1 MSIDV
6 KNSLIKWANQQ
17 GTWAKYLLSKC
28 LKNNEITNED
38 INYFINAI
46 INNDLQINDFE
57 ISELPSKKITLCSL
71 LNISGVNKLS
81 NNQIIKFSPNIT
93 VLYGINGSGK
103 TGYVRILKQIGS
115 SLDKNNILL
124 PNLENKNFEEF
135 KTEINYTDNNGRN
148 TRILVTNDNLTKLN
162 IKIFNH
168 DCVSFS
174 LKDKKEVQFQPR
186 EFEYFNLL
194 SKATNDLYN
203 TINNEIRKN
212 YSELK
217 LIDLIDGTSAKKA
230 LNALISSGNQEAF
243 NDYYKSIKSR
253 PDDIITEISNCKN
266 QLKTL
271 NIDIIGKNLVT
282 LKKIKDKLSECLIL
296 FLTKSELYSNKFW
309 EEIIDNNLEYKR
321 LSIETSHISE
331 ILDNLSYNES
341 QQEKLKELLLA
352 LDSFT
357 AAISQPLETAN
368 ECPICH
374 QPIDKEETKE
384 LFKAYSN
391 FIKKDNTQKIKLLD
405 KELQNKE
412 KSINNFV
419 DKLKIYQEVLITLG
433 YDKYSINNLLE
444 FFNNLKDLRNI
455 NKLFD
460 LNIYRKELEDEIK
473 IYDSL
478 IKQSEKLISNNDSEK
493 TKILTKIN
501 ELESNKI
508 LIENKKQI
516 LSSALNI
523 YLLSKFTSIN
533 NHSLSALQKKILESN
548 YQANY
553 VSTLKTN
560 LKILRAPE
568 TITFEPKITTSN
580 LGLKQKY
587 FTSENNLN
595 DILSEGEQTVVA
607 LAHFIT
613 ENSLQEDDN
622 VLVFDDP
629 VNSLDLERMDIV
641 AKCLVNNSFNKQI
654 IIFTHNLVFLNSID
668 KYIKKLEQ
676 TNKQYYCITS
686 TENETGILEEG
697 LPNTQNFKFYKN
709 KANEIVEQ
717 SKKRSIN
724 EMEIKQGYSYIR
736 SAIEVLVVDTVFNGT
751 VKRYQ
756 SEIHMGN
763 FERIK
768 YKEFSTN
775 FARIVALFDTCCDFT
790 EAHSSSEHRN
800 MQPTIKQFIAD
811 YGELIELYNIFKQNN

>member
-6 KNSLIKWANQQ
+6 KNSLIEWANQQ
-17 GTWAKYLLSKC
+17 GSWAQFLLSKC
-28 LKNNEITNED
+28 LKNNEITKD
-38 INYFINAI
+38 DLQYFIDSIN
-46 INNDLQINDFE
+46 NNDLQISNFE
-57 ISELPSKKITLCSL
+57 LTKLPSKKITLKSL

-81 NNQIIKFSPNIT
+81 NNQKICFSPNIT
-93 VLYGINGSGK
+93 VLYGVNGSGK

-124 PNLENKNFEEF
+124 PNLDNKNFEDF
-135 KTEINYTDNNGRN
+135 KTEIIYMDSDGKENQVIITDQN
-148 TRILVTNDNLTKLN
+148 IAKLN

-168 DCVSFS
+168 DCVAFS
-174 LKDKKEVQFQPR
+174 LKDKKEVQFQPK
-186 EFEYFNLL
+186 EFEYFNLI
-194 SKATNDLYN
+194 SKATNDLY
-203 TINNEIRKN
+203 TMINNEISN
-212 YSELK
+212 SYSNLR
-217 LIDLIDGTSAKKA
+217 LIELIDGTNAKKT
-230 LNALISSGNQEAF
+230 LDTLIANGNQDVFNEYCEAI
-243 NDYYKSIKSR
+243 NKN
-253 PDDIITEISNCKN
+253 PEDIQTEISNCEK
-266 QLKTL
+266 QLKAL
-271 NIDIIGKNLVT
+271 NVELIEKNLAS
-282 LKKIKDKLSECLIL
+282 LRKIKDKLSECLVF
-296 FLTKSELYSNKFW
+296 FLTKSNLYSNKFW
-309 EEIIDNNLEYKR
+309 QEIINNNEEYKKLSSETTRISEIIDN
-321 LSIETSHISE
+321 
-331 ILDNLSYNES
+331 LSYDKT

-357 AAISQPLETAN
+357 EAISQPLETSI

-374 QPIDKEETKE
+374 QAIYKNETKE
-384 LFKAYSN
+384 LFEAYSS
-391 FIKKDNTQKIKLLD
+391 FIKKDNTKKIKLLD
-405 KELQNKE
+405 KELQSKE
-412 KSINNFV
+412 KTINSFI
-419 DKLKIYQEVLITLG
+419 DKLRIDEEVLKALG
-433 YDKYSINNLLE
+433 YDKKSISTLLG
-444 FFNNLKDLRNI
+444 FFNNLQDLRTVTE
-455 NKLFD
+455 LFD
-460 LNIYRKELEDEIK
+460 FDIYRKELEDEIK
-473 IYDSL
+473 FYESL
-478 IKQSEKLISNNDSEK
+478 IKKYDESISNNDSEK
-493 TKILTKIN
+493 VKIITKRN
-501 ELESNKI
+501 ELISDKL
-508 LIENKKQI
+508 LIENKEQI
-516 LSSALNI
+516 LSSATRI
-523 YLLSKFTSIN
+523 YLLNKYTIIN

-548 YQANY
+548 YQENY

-654 IIFTHNLVFLNSID
+654 IIFTHNLVFLNAID

-676 TNKQYYCITS
+676 MNKHYYCITS
-686 TENETGILEEG
+686 NESETGILEEG
-697 LPNTQNFKFYKN
+697 LPNTQNFKFYKT
-709 KANEIVEQ
+709 KAYEIVELSQ
-717 SKKRSIN
+717 KRTIN

-768 YKEFSTN
+768 YNEFSSN

-800 MQPTIKQFIAD
+800 MQPTIKHFVED
-811 YGELIELYNIFKQNN
+811 YNELIALYNIFKQNN

>member
-6 KNSLIKWANQQ
+6 KNSLIEWANQQ
-17 GTWAKYLLSKC
+17 GSWAQFLLSKC
-28 LKNNEITNED
+28 LKNNEITKD
-38 INYFINAI
+38 DLQYFIDSIN
-46 INNDLQINDFE
+46 NNDLQINNFE
-57 ISELPSKKITLCSL
+57 LTKLPSKKITLKSL

-81 NNQIIKFSPNIT
+81 NNQKICFSPNIT
-93 VLYGINGSGK
+93 VLYGVNGSGK

-124 PNLENKNFEEF
+124 PNLDNKNFEDF
-135 KTEINYTDNNGRN
+135 KTEIIYMDSDGKENQVIITDQN
-148 TRILVTNDNLTKLN
+148 IAKLN

-168 DCVSFS
+168 DCVAFS

-186 EFEYFNLL
+186 EFEYFNLI
-194 SKATNDLYN
+194 SKATNDLY
-203 TINNEIRKN
+203 TMINNEISN
-212 YSELK
+212 SYSDLR
-217 LIDLIDGTSAKKA
+217 LIELIDGTNAKKT
-230 LNALISSGNQEAF
+230 LDALIANGNQDVFNEYCEAI
-243 NDYYKSIKSR
+243 NKN
-253 PDDIITEISNCKN
+253 PEDIQTEISNCEK

-271 NIDIIGKNLVT
+271 NVELIEKDLAS
-282 LKKIKDKLSECLIL
+282 LRKIKDKLSECLVF
-296 FLTKSELYSNKFW
+296 FLTKSNLYSNKFW
-309 EEIIDNNLEYKR
+309 QEIINNNEEYKKLSSETTRISEIIDN
-321 LSIETSHISE
+321 
-331 ILDNLSYNES
+331 LSYDKT

-357 AAISQPLETAN
+357 EAISQPLETSI

-374 QPIDKEETKE
+374 QSIYKNETKE
-384 LFKAYSN
+384 LFEAYSS
-391 FIKKDNTQKIKLLD
+391 FIKKDNTNKIKLLD
-405 KELQNKE
+405 KELQSKE
-412 KSINNFV
+412 KTINSFI
-419 DKLKIYQEVLITLG
+419 DKLRIDEEVLKALG
-433 YDKYSINNLLE
+433 YDKKSISTLLG
-444 FFNNLKDLRNI
+444 FFNNLQDLRTVTE
-455 NKLFD
+455 LFD
-460 LNIYRKELEDEIK
+460 FDIYRKELEDEIK
-473 IYDSL
+473 FYESL
-478 IKQSEKLISNNDSEK
+478 IKKCDESISNNDSEK
-493 TKILTKIN
+493 VKIITKRN
-501 ELESNKI
+501 ELISDKL
-508 LIENKKQI
+508 LIENKEQI
-516 LSSALNI
+516 LSSATRI
-523 YLLSKFTSIN
+523 YLLNKYTIIN

-548 YQANY
+548 YQENY

-654 IIFTHNLVFLNSID
+654 IIFTHNLVFLNAID

-676 TNKQYYCITS
+676 MNKHYYCITS
-686 TENETGILEEG
+686 NESETGILEEG
-697 LPNTQNFKFYKN
+697 LPNTQNFKFYKT
-709 KANEIVEQ
+709 KAYEIVELSQ
-717 SKKRSIN
+717 KRTIN

-768 YKEFSTN
+768 YNEFSSN

-800 MQPTIKQFIAD
+800 MQPTIKHFVED
-811 YGELIELYNIFKQNN
+811 YNELIALYNIFKQNN

>member
-1 MSIDV
+1 MSFDV
-6 KNSLIKWANQQ
+6 KNSLIEWASQQ
-17 GTWAKYLLSKC
+17 GDWAEFLLSKC
-28 LKNNEITNED
+28 LKNNEITSD
-38 INYFINAI
+38 DLSYFINSI
-46 INNDLQINDFE
+46 TNNDLQINNFE
-57 ISELPSKKITLCSL
+57 LSQLPSKKITLRSL

-81 NNQIIKFSPNIT
+81 NNQKINFSPNIT
-93 VLYGINGSGK
+93 ILYGVNGSGK

-124 PNLENKNFEEF
+124 PNLDKKNFEKF
-135 KTEINYTDNNGRN
+135 KTEIKYLDNDGIENQ
-148 TRILVTNDNLTKLN
+148 ILVTDQNLAKLN

-168 DCVSFS
+168 DCVAFS

-186 EFEYFNLL
+186 EFEYFNLI
-194 SKATNDLYN
+194 SKATNDLC
-203 TINNEIRKN
+203 TMINSEISN
-212 YSELK
+212 NFSNLK
-217 LIDLIDGTSAKKA
+217 LIELIDGTNAKKA
-230 LNALISSGNQEAF
+230 LSTLIVNGNQDVFNEYCEA
-243 NDYYKSIKSR
+243 IKKN
-253 PDDIITEISNCKN
+253 PEDIQIEISNCKN

-271 NIDIIGKNLVT
+271 NVEIIEKNLVS
-282 LKKIKDKLSECLIL
+282 LRKIKDKLSECLIF
-296 FLTKSELYSNKFW
+296 FLTKSNLYSNKFW
-309 EEIIDNNLEYKR
+309 EEIINNNAEHKK
-321 LSIETSHISE
+321 LSSETSRISE
-331 ILDNLSYNES
+331 ILDNLSYDKN
-341 QQEKLKELLLA
+341 QQERLKELLLA

-357 AAISQPLETAN
+357 EAISQPLETTN

-374 QPIDKEETKE
+374 QSIYKNETKE
-384 LFKAYSN
+384 LFEAYSN
-391 FIKKDNTQKIKLLD
+391 FIKKDNTKKIKLLD

-412 KSINNFV
+412 KTINNFI
-419 DKLKIYQEVLITLG
+419 DKLKIDEEVLKTLG
-433 YDKYSINNLLE
+433 YDKQSINTLLAFFKNLQ
-444 FFNNLKDLRNI
+444 DLRTVHE
-455 NKLFD
+455 LFD
-460 LNIYRKELEDEIK
+460 FDTFKNGLEDEIK
-473 IYDSL
+473 CYESI
-478 IKQSEKLISNNDSEK
+478 IKKYEELISNNDSEK
-493 TKILTKIN
+493 AKIQTKIN
-501 ELESNKI
+501 ELESDKL
-508 LIENKKQI
+508 LIENKELI
-516 LSSALNI
+516 LSSAIKI
-523 YLLSKFTSIN
+523 YLLNKYTSIN

-548 YQANY
+548 YQENY

-654 IIFTHNLVFLNSID
+654 IIFTHNLVFLNAID

-676 TNKQYYCITS
+676 MNKQYYCITS
-686 TENETGILEEG
+686 NENETGILEEG

-709 KANEIVEQ
+709 KANEIIEQ
-717 SKKRSIN
+717 SQKRAIN

-768 YKEFSTN
+768 YNEFSSN

-800 MQPTIKQFIAD
+800 MQPTLKHFIDD
-811 YGELIELYNIFKQNN
+811 YNELIALHNIFKQNN

>member
-6 KNSLIKWANQQ
+6 KNSLIEWANQQ
-17 GTWAKYLLSKC
+17 GSWAQFLLSKC
-28 LKNNEITNED
+28 LKNNEITKD
-38 INYFINAI
+38 DLQYFIDS
-46 INNDLQINDFE
+46 INNNHLQINNFE
-57 ISELPSKKITLCSL
+57 LTKLPSKKITLKSL

-81 NNQIIKFSPNIT
+81 NNQKICFSPNIT
-93 VLYGINGSGK
+93 VLYGVNGSGK

-124 PNLENKNFEEF
+124 PNLDNKNFEDF
-135 KTEINYTDNNGRN
+135 KTEIIYMDSDGKENQVIITDQN
-148 TRILVTNDNLTKLN
+148 IAKLN

-168 DCVSFS
+168 DCVAFS

-186 EFEYFNLL
+186 EFEYFNLI
-194 SKATNDLYN
+194 SKATNDLY
-203 TINNEIRKN
+203 TMINNEISN
-212 YSELK
+212 SYSNLR
-217 LIDLIDGTSAKKA
+217 LIELIDGTNAKKT
-230 LNALISSGNQEAF
+230 LDTLIANGNQDVFNEYCEAI
-243 NDYYKSIKSR
+243 NKN
-253 PDDIITEISNCKN
+253 PEDIQTEISNCEK

-271 NIDIIGKNLVT
+271 NVELIEKNLAS
-282 LKKIKDKLSECLIL
+282 LRKIKDKLSECLVF
-296 FLTKSELYSNKFW
+296 FLTKSNLYSNKFW
-309 EEIIDNNLEYKR
+309 QEIINNNEEYKKLSSETTRISEIIDN
-321 LSIETSHISE
+321 
-331 ILDNLSYNES
+331 LSYDKT

-357 AAISQPLETAN
+357 EAISQPLETSI

-374 QPIDKEETKE
+374 QSIYKNETKE
-384 LFKAYSN
+384 LFEAYSS
-391 FIKKDNTQKIKLLD
+391 FIKKDNTKKIKLLD
-405 KELQNKE
+405 KELQSKE
-412 KSINNFV
+412 KTINSFI
-419 DKLKIYQEVLITLG
+419 DKLRIDEEVLKALG
-433 YDKYSINNLLE
+433 YDKKSISTLLG
-444 FFNNLKDLRNI
+444 FFNNLQDLRTVTE
-455 NKLFD
+455 LFD
-460 LNIYRKELEDEIK
+460 FDIYRKELEDEIK
-473 IYDSL
+473 FYESL
-478 IKQSEKLISNNDSEK
+478 IKKCDESISNNDSEK
-493 TKILTKIN
+493 VKIITKRN
-501 ELESNKI
+501 ELISDKL
-508 LIENKKQI
+508 LIENKEQI
-516 LSSALNI
+516 LSSATRI
-523 YLLSKFTSIN
+523 YLLNKYTIIN

-548 YQANY
+548 YQENY

-654 IIFTHNLVFLNSID
+654 IIFTHNLVFLNAID

-676 TNKQYYCITS
+676 MNKHYYCITS
-686 TENETGILEEG
+686 NESETGILKEG
-697 LPNTQNFKFYKN
+697 LPNTQNFKFYKT
-709 KANEIVEQ
+709 KAYEIVELSQ
-717 SKKRSIN
+717 KRTIN

-768 YKEFSTN
+768 YNEFSSN

-800 MQPTIKQFIAD
+800 MQPTIKHFVED
-811 YGELIELYNIFKQNN
+811 YNELIALYNIFKQNN

>member
-6 KNSLIKWANQQ
+6 KNSLIEWANQQ
-17 GTWAKYLLSKC
+17 GSWAQFLLSKC
-28 LKNNEITNED
+28 LKNNEITKD
-38 INYFINAI
+38 DLQYFIDSIN
-46 INNDLQINDFE
+46 NNDLQINNFE
-57 ISELPSKKITLCSL
+57 LTKLPSKKITLKSL

-81 NNQIIKFSPNIT
+81 NNQKICFSPNIT
-93 VLYGINGSGK
+93 VLYGVNGSGK

-124 PNLENKNFEEF
+124 PNLDNKNFEDF
-135 KTEINYTDNNGRN
+135 KTEIIYMDSDGKENQVIITDQN
-148 TRILVTNDNLTKLN
+148 IAKLN

-168 DCVSFS
+168 DCVAFS

-186 EFEYFNLL
+186 EFEYFNLI
-194 SKATNDLYN
+194 SKATNDLY
-203 TINNEIRKN
+203 TMINNEISN
-212 YSELK
+212 SYSNLR
-217 LIDLIDGTSAKKA
+217 LIELIDGTNAKKT
-230 LNALISSGNQEAF
+230 LDTLIANGNQDVFNEYCEA
-243 NDYYKSIKSR
+243 IKN
-253 PDDIITEISNCKN
+253 PEDIQTEISNCEK

-271 NIDIIGKNLVT
+271 NVELIEKNLAS
-282 LKKIKDKLSECLIL
+282 LRKIKDKLSECLVF
-296 FLTKSELYSNKFW
+296 FLTKSNLYSNKFW
-309 EEIIDNNLEYKR
+309 QEIINNNDEYKKLSSETTRISEIIDN
-321 LSIETSHISE
+321 
-331 ILDNLSYNES
+331 LSYDKT

-357 AAISQPLETAN
+357 EAISQPLETSI

-374 QPIDKEETKE
+374 QSIYKNETKE
-384 LFKAYSN
+384 LFEAYSS
-391 FIKKDNTQKIKLLD
+391 FIKKDNTKKIKLLD
-405 KELQNKE
+405 KELQSKE
-412 KSINNFV
+412 KTINSFI
-419 DKLKIYQEVLITLG
+419 DKLRIDEEVLKALG
-433 YDKYSINNLLE
+433 YDKKSISTLLG
-444 FFNNLKDLRNI
+444 FFNNLQNLRTVTE
-455 NKLFD
+455 LFD
-460 LNIYRKELEDEIK
+460 FDIYRKELEDEIK
-473 IYDSL
+473 FYESL
-478 IKQSEKLISNNDSEK
+478 IKKCDESISNNDSEK
-493 TKILTKIN
+493 IKIITKRN
-501 ELESNKI
+501 ELISDKL
-508 LIENKKQI
+508 LIENKEQI
-516 LSSALNI
+516 LSSATRI
-523 YLLSKFTSIN
+523 YLLNKYTIIN

-548 YQANY
+548 YQENY

-654 IIFTHNLVFLNSID
+654 IIFTHNLVFLNAID

-676 TNKQYYCITS
+676 MNKHYYCITS
-686 TENETGILEEG
+686 NESETGILEEG
-697 LPNTQNFKFYKN
+697 LPNTQNFKFYKT
-709 KANEIVEQ
+709 KAYEIVELSQ
-717 SKKRSIN
+717 KRTIN

-768 YKEFSTN
+768 YNEFSSN

-800 MQPTIKQFIAD
+800 MQPTIKHFVED
-811 YGELIELYNIFKQNN
+811 YNELIALYNIFKQNN